1 MFTWLENDASYPDIV
16 IDTGAIISEVEAN
29 TSEIGLWAYNTLLLP
44 GCTDEVNANYEN
56 GVFPEDIMT
65 LISCKPL
72 IALRPAAGEHLGNLL
87 GEMIAEA
94 DVPAS
99 IDVGAE
105 LAANM
110 DEESALTV
118 KGQLNRVRSLTRIL
132 WIVPI
137 FLLVIG
143 LALLGRDRK
152 MLLTWAGWPLFISGL
167 IGIIL
172 ASRLASPALILE
184 NTFMP
189 PPASMP
195 APAAPIVMAILGYL
209 LTTVGSTLQW
219 QMGIIFAIGFVLL
232 VYTYQEQLLNI
243 LSNIWEWLKLR
254 FEVKRPES
262 ASGD

>member
-1 MFTWLENDASYPDIV
+1 M
-16 IDTGAIISEVEAN
+16 
-29 TSEIGLWAYNTLLLP
+29 
-44 GCTDEVNANYEN
+44 
-56 GVFPEDIMT
+56 
-65 LISCKPL
+65 
-72 IALRPAAGEHLGNLL
+72 GNLL